1 MTKKWN
7 TLLTLLNNFSKVKL
21 DTNKNYRIYLCKT
34 IIKCC
39 DESESLVNKVVYY
52 FANNRKNN
60 DLLDFYNENM
70 GIKINNVFDLGK
82 EFLRIQSGFEG
93 FTDKYFENLT
103 HYLLKFNNNR
113 IIKQKINPIEISLTI
128 EAIESIEPC
137 FYSYDSKQCINNLL
151 DALYVAY
158 ETSLANLKT
167 ILGDE
172 KTLILY
178 NSNIAM
184 SDNYGVDYPNL
195 SNNHHAAMIASE
207 IIKCT
212 PTDIIKFNE
221 TASYIFINK
230 DKDLLGLKKD
240 VQKAK
245 LDCDTIQ
252 SAWDLATLTK
262 QDYKR
267 VFIITDSNYCKN
279 TTSSL
284 YIPYLKDLGNP
295 YVYQINLDVYKPSI
309 HLKDSKIKELFGY
322 TSRIYDGIQ
331 SFEFKITNKVWE
343 EINNIKLNE

>member
-7 TLLTLLNNFSKVKL
+7 TLLTLLNTFSKVKL
-21 DTNKNYRIYLCKT
+21 RSNSNYRNKFWKT
-34 IIKCC
+34 IIKCH
-39 DESESLVNKVVYY
+39 DESESLVNKVLCF
-52 FANNRKNN
+52 FANNTNNN
-60 DLLDFYNENM
+60 DLIDFYNRNM
-70 GIKINNVFDLGK
+70 GIEVNKKFDLK
-82 EFLRIQSGFEG
+82 QELLLIRESNLENEDNYLISISNFLLNSKNVI
-93 FTDKYFENLT
+93 N
-103 HYLLKFNNNR
+103 
-113 IIKQKINPIEISLTI
+113 QKINPIEISLTI
-128 EAIESIEPC
+128 EAIETC
-137 FYSYDSKQCINNLL
+137 FNHSKECVNKLL

-195 SNNHHAAMIASE
+195 SNNHYAARIASE

-322 TSRIYDGIQ
+322 TSRIYDEIQ